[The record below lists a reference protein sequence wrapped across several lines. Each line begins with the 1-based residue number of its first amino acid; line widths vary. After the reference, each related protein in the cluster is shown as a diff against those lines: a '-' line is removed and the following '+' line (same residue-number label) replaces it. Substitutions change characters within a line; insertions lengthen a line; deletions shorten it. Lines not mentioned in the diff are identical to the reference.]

1 MPSPALIASECTPA
15 SRLARLE
22 QALTASSVDS
32 SHTSQVLLKCSLSAG
47 TTLSVLRVDGLMGQG
62 CRMFDS
68 PGVPHSHQLTALL
81 TLPEVKPDSLLA
93 GLAALAPFSWLS
105 ACSSVKQTT
114 S

>member
-1 MPSPALIASECTPA
+1 ML
-15 SRLARLE
+15 L
-22 QALTASSVDS
+22 SSVLPDVGTCS
-32 SHTSQVLLKCSLSAG
+32 FCLVCMRVLSEVVTDLDHLTGVDAPVCTG

-81 TLPEVKPDSLLA
+81 TLPEVSQFGPST
-93 GLAALAPFSWLS
+93 AALAPR
-105 ACSSVKQTT
+105 ACSIDCMALSTGLPAVKA